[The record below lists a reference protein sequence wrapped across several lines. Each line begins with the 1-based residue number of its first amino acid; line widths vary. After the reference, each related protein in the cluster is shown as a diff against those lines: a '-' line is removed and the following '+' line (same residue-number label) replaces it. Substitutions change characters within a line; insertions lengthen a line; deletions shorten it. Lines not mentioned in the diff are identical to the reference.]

1 MFADNQ
7 HSSNICGA
15 DKVCF
20 CTTHAK
26 KYRRFLYEFWAVVK
40 GTFQSAFVS
49 FLLFLLPALQSS
61 NWIVYF
67 FFFSFFFLIQFHS
80 PISTY
85 LSFPMFSGV
94 YTLHATL
101 CIHAKSSRVFQQK
114 SYLVLSY
121 LVSKASRKQNRT
133 FSSSLFPGS
142 HVAIISFWLLHH
154 CLSCHVSS
162 VTSLVSSP
170 PCSFYF
176 KIYI

>member
-1 MFADNQ
+1 MPKSTVGSCM
-7 HSSNICGA
+7 SSGRWSRGLF
-15 DKVCF
+15 KV
-20 CTTHAK
+20 H
-26 KYRRFLYEFWAVVK
+26 
-40 GTFQSAFVS
+40 
-49 FLLFLLPALQSS
+49 LFPSS
-61 NWIVYF
+61 YF
-67 FFFSFFFLIQFHS
+67 FFQPCTHQTGLFTSFFFLFFFLIQFHS

-94 YTLHATL
+94 YTLHTTL

-154 CLSCHVSS
+154 CLSCHVAS

-176 KIYI
+176 KIYIQIFCFHALSQ